1 LAGRSRSAEIYFIP
15 ARAGA
20 KYEQAL
26 RGLFTTGT
34 SSKRSCVMVKEK
46 VGGKHGLK

>member
-1 LAGRSRSAEIYFIP
+1 MFEKATY
-15 ARAGA
+15 
-20 KYEQAL
+20 KQAL

-34 SSKRSCVMVKEK
+34 SSKRISVMAKEK